1 MGLRRLGG
9 ALAGGLVSVAVLAP
23 GAASAAVGAPIKIGA
38 NGDSANVS
46 VDAAGTAYIT
56 YNAKNPTGAQSS
68 LMFCRLPRGATA
80 CAPLTLVPTPGTSE
94 SLTPSLAFATGT
106 TIRILNYRYGN
117 TVGPFAQLLLFTSAD
132 GGATWD
138 AGAQVGTVAPWDFA
152 IGPGNTVSVIDQAT
166 SCGSCFQNVS
176 LDGTPA
182 TGPAPLSGPGGVLL
196 YGGTVALL
204 DAATPMAVVEANNS
218 DASFWRYSGAGDL
231 NATASWTGPT
241 PIANLDYPHL
251 ASGPS
256 GMFLISRDPAA
267 QEALQ
272 ARRFDGTTF
281 GAPAAIG
288 ATTRPD
294 DVVQDGSGRLHVIG
308 GKFSAGPTGVAL
320 FYASSDDGVRWDID
334 EAGFPGLP
342 GDMRLAV
349 APDHFGVIAG
359 RYASGDSG
367 AIFVA
372 PVGPSAAIPTTA
384 KFVGA
389 TVVSGTVLIQVPPSK
404 KFVRLRTGDVIPVGS
419 VVDATKGRVRIT
431 IAVPGGKLQD
441 TDFFSGV
448 FKVTQVKTGVATM
461 ALVGGSFKS
470 CPRAS
475 RSDADAAKAKV
486 IRHLW
491 GAGAGKFR
499 TKGRY
504 ATASIRGTTWD
515 TIDRCDGTL
524 IRVTKGRILVTDLR
538 KHENVTLK
546 AGQSYLAKA

>member
-1 MGLRRLGG
+1 MGSWRLRG
-9 ALAGGLVSVAVLAP
+9 AVTAMLLVLAGAMPAHAG
-23 GAASAAVGAPIKIGA
+23 AAVGQPIVIGA

-56 YNAKNPTGAQSS
+56 YNEKSPTGEHST
-68 LMFCRLPRGATA
+68 LMFCRLPRGAAA
-80 CAPLTLVPTPGTSE
+80 CAPLTAVPTPGISE
-94 SLTPSLAFATGT
+94 SLTPSLAFASGT

-117 TVGPFAQLLLFTSAD
+117 PSGPFAQLLLFTSAD

-152 IGPGNTVSVIDQAT
+152 IGPGNTVSVIDNAT

-176 LDGTPA
+176 LDGGLA
-182 TGPAPLSGPGGVLL
+182 TGPAPLSGPGGIYL
-196 YGGTVALL
+196 YQGTVAL
-204 DAATPMAVVEANNS
+204 DGATPMAVVVANNS
-218 DASFWRYSGAGDL
+218 DAVFWRYSGTGDL

-241 PIANLDYPHL
+241 PVAKLDYPHL

-267 QEALQ
+267 GEALQ

-281 GAPAAIG
+281 GAPAALG

-342 GDMRLAV
+342 GDMRVAV

-359 RYASGDSG
+359 RYASGESG
-367 AIFVA
+367 AIFAV

-384 KFVGA
+384 KFVDVA
-389 TVVSGTVLIQVPPSK
+389 VVSGTVLIQVPPSK
-404 KFVRLRTGDVIPVGS
+404 KFTRLQTGDVIPVGS

-431 IAVPGGKLQD
+431 IAQPNGTLQS
-441 TDFFSGV
+441 TDFFQGV
-448 FKVTQVKTGVATM
+448 FKVTQDKKGLATM
-461 ALVGGSFKS
+461 LLQGGSFRV
-470 CPRAS
+470 CRGHGAVV
-475 RSDADAAKAKV
+475 RAAKSKV
-486 IRHLW
+486 VRQLW
-491 GAGAGKFR
+491 GAGSGKFVS
-499 TKGRY
+499 KGKY
-504 ATASIRGTTWD
+504 ASAAIRGTTWD

-524 IRVTKGRILVTDLR
+524 IRVTKGRVLVTDFATRHKIL
-538 KHENVTLK
+538 VK
-546 AGQSYLAKA
+546 AGHSYLAKA

>member
-1 MGLRRLGG
+1 MGSWRLRG
-9 ALAGGLVSVAVLAP
+9 AVTTAVLSLAVLAP
-23 GAASAAVGAPIKIGA
+23 ASASAAVGAPITIGA

-56 YNAKNPTGAQSS
+56 FNEKSPTGEHST
-68 LMFCRLPRGATA
+68 LMFCRLPRGAAA
-80 CAPLTLVPTPGTSE
+80 CAPLTAVPTPGTTE
-94 SLTPSLAFATGT
+94 SLTPSLAFASGT
-106 TIRILNYRYGN
+106 TIRLLNYRYGFN
-117 TVGPFAQLLLFTSAD
+117 TGPFAQLLLFTSTD

-138 AGAQVGTVAPWDFA
+138 AGAQAGTVAPADFLF
-152 IGPGNTVSVIDQAT
+152 GPGNTMSVIDQAT
-166 SCGSCFQNVS
+166 SCGSCFQNVP
-176 LDGTPA
+176 LDGTLA
-182 TGPAPLSGPGGVLL
+182 TGPASLSGPGGVYA
-196 YGGTVALL
+196 YGGTIALL
-204 DAATPMAVVEANNS
+204 DAVTPMAVVNDLNS
-218 DASFWRYSGAGDL
+218 NAVFWRYSGVGDL
-231 NATASWTGPT
+231 NFSASWTGPV
-241 PIANLDYPHL
+241 PIAKMDYQHL

-267 QEALQ
+267 GEALQ

-288 ATTRPD
+288 ANTRPD

-320 FYASSDDGVRWDID
+320 FYASSDDGARWAID

-359 RYASGDSG
+359 RYASGASG

-372 PVGPSAAIPTTA
+372 PVGPSAEIPTTA
-384 KFVGA
+384 KFVDA

-404 KFVRLRTGDVIPVGS
+404 KFVRLQTGDVIPVGS
-419 VVDATKGRVRIT
+419 TVDATKGRVRIT
-431 IAVPGGKLQD
+431 IAVPGGKLQS
-441 TDFFSGV
+441 TDFFQGI
-448 FKVTQVKTGVATM
+448 FKVTQVKSGLATM
-461 ALVGGSFKS
+461 VLGGGSFKS
-470 CPRAS
+470 CPRGA
-475 RSDADAAKAKV
+475 RGANAAKAKV
-486 IRHLW
+486 IRQLW

-524 IRVTKGRILVTDLR
+524 IRVTAGRVVVTDLK
-538 KHENVTLK
+538 KHKTITLK